1 MNLLNKIKIIL
12 PWSKSDNSFD
22 EELLGDINTTRF
34 VVLDTETTGFDYE
47 NDRILCIGAI
57 VLQNNTISIQESFEV
72 YIEQE
77 HCNQATAHI
86 HGILKDYVLD
96 RPKELEALHQFLA
109 FLGDS
114 IIIAHHTKFDMT
126 MINNALVRNG
136 LDKITN
142 RTLDTASLYKKTLI
156 KSNLLQHKD
165 HYSLDDLADKFDISK
180 KDRHTAIG
188 DAYITAIAFLK
199 ILKKLR
205 EKEVSMLYHLFRYN
219 HKKKSFRCGG
229 SFFIILR

>member
-1 MNLLNKIKIIL
+1 MNLLNKIKVIL
-12 PWSKSDNSFD
+12 PWNKSDNTFD

-77 HCNQATAHI
+77 HYNQATAHI

-96 RPKELEALHQFLA
+96 RPKELEALEQFLA

-114 IIIAHHTKFDMT
+114 IIIAHHTRFDVT
-126 MINNALVRNG
+126 MINKALERNG
-136 LDKITN
+136 LPELKN
-142 RTLDTASLYKKTLI
+142 RTLDTAILYKKTLI
-156 KSNLLQHKD
+156 ISHLLERKD
-165 HYSLDDLADKFDISK
+165 HYTLDDLADKFDISV
-180 KDRHTAIG
+180 KDRHTALG

-205 EKEVSMLYHLFRYN
+205 EKGEVTWKVLF
-219 HKKKSFRCGG
+219 K
-229 SFFIILR
+229 

>member
-1 MNLLNKIKIIL
+1 MMNFSEKIKTML
-12 PWSKSDNSFD
+12 SFVWDTSEKST
-22 EELLGDINTTRF
+22 EEDLLGDINTTRF

-57 VLQNNTISIQESFEV
+57 VLQNNTISVQDSFEV

-77 HCNQATAHI
+77 HYNKATAQI
-86 HGILKDYVLD
+86 HGILKDFVLD
-96 RPKELEALHQFLA
+96 RPNEFEALKQFLD

-114 IIIAHHTKFDMT
+114 IIIAHHTVFDVT
-126 MINNALVRNG
+126 MINKALERNG
-136 LDKITN
+136 LPILTN
-142 RTLDTASLYKKTLI
+142 RTLDTAKLYKKTLL
-156 KSNLLQHKD
+156 SSYLLERKD

-180 KDRHTAIG
+180 KDRHTAMG

-205 EKEVSMLYHLFRYN
+205 EKGEVTWKQLF
-219 HKKKSFRCGG
+219 K
-229 SFFIILR
+229 

>member
-1 MNLLNKIKIIL
+1 MMNFSKKIKTML
-12 PWSKSDNSFD
+12 SFVWDTSEKST
-22 EELLGDINTTRF
+22 EEDLLGDINTTRF

-57 VLQNNTISIQESFEV
+57 VLQNNTISVQDSFEV

-77 HCNQATAHI
+77 HYNKATAQI
-86 HGILKDYVLD
+86 HGILKDFVLD
-96 RPKELEALHQFLA
+96 RPNEFEALKQFLD

-114 IIIAHHTKFDMT
+114 IIIAHHTVFDVT
-126 MINNALVRNG
+126 MINKALERNG
-136 LDKITN
+136 LPILTN
-142 RTLDTASLYKKTLI
+142 RTLDTAKLYKKTLL
-156 KSNLLQHKD
+156 SSYLLERKD

-180 KDRHTAIG
+180 KDRHTAMG

-205 EKEVSMLYHLFRYN
+205 EKGEVTWKQLF
-219 HKKKSFRCGG
+219 K
-229 SFFIILR
+229 